1 MKYLFLI
8 WVLIFSLAAP
18 SAAMSDNKPLL
29 DESLYQ
35 HVDAEVKQPYNLIS
49 GLGTIHHPV
58 STSNPQAQEFFDQG
72 LNLIYAFNHDE
83 AVRSFQYAAKL
94 DPHLAIAYWGVALA
108 LGPNINSEIDPN
120 RELAAYQAVQQALSL
135 STQASTQERDY
146 ITALAKRYSQDGD
159 ADLYQLAVDY
169 AKAMGNLVKRYP
181 DDLDAAT
188 LYAESLMDLHPW
200 QHWTKDGKPQP
211 DTEEIV
217 AVLESV
223 LKRNP
228 NHAGANHYYI
238 HAVEASPSPERAL
251 VSANRLGTLA
261 PSAGHLVHMPSH
273 IYFRVGDYEGA
284 MQANEQAI
292 AQDDI
297 YIKKYQVQGTYPMM
311 YYNHNVDF
319 FMVASSMAG
328 KYKDALQAAEK
339 LVANATAIDP
349 YAPMLEGFLGSKML
363 IQTRFSDWD
372 AILKTPAPEAKL
384 PTTSALWHFA
394 RGMAS
399 AATGKLEDAASE
411 SRALLAAKQG
421 ISTAATIGFSPASR
435 ILDIASKVL
444 DAKIAREKRDYESAI
459 LLLEKAVAA
468 EDALDYVEPP
478 DWYFPTR
485 ESLGAVLLAKGDY
498 REAEKVFRADLKKYP
513 HNGRSLFGLQASLQA
528 LGKDEAAQL
537 VKAELETAWKGDVR
551 QLNIATLVN

>member
-1 MKYLFLI
+1 MKYLFLV
-8 WVLIFSLAAP
+8 WVLILSLVAPGAAI
-18 SAAMSDNKPLL
+18 ADDKPLY
-29 DESLYQ
+29 LYAQ
-35 HVDAEVKQPYNLIS
+35 ARQPYTLIS

-83 AVRSFQYAAKL
+83 AVRSFQHAAKL
-94 DPHLAIAYWGVALA
+94 DPHLAIAYWGIALA
-108 LGPNINSEIDPN
+108 LGPNINLAINPN
-120 RELAAYQAVQQALSL
+120 QELAAYQAIQQALAL
-135 STQASTQERDY
+135 STQASTQEQDY
-146 ITALAKRYSQDGD
+146 ISALAKRYSQDAD

-169 AKAMGNLVKRYP
+169 AKAMANLVKRYP

-228 NHAGANHYYI
+228 NHTGANHYYI

-251 VSANRLGTLA
+251 VSARRLGALA
-261 PSAGHLVHMPSH
+261 PAAGHLVHMPSH

-284 MQANEQAI
+284 MQANKQAI

-297 YIKKYQVQGTYPMM
+297 YINKYQIQGTYPMM
-311 YYNHNVDF
+311 YYNHNIHF
-319 FMVASSMAG
+319 LMVASSMAG
-328 KYKDALQAAEK
+328 RYEDALRSAET
-339 LVANATAIDP
+339 LVANVTAIDP
-349 YAPMLEGFLGSKML
+349 YAPMLEGFLGSKIL
-363 IQTRFSDWD
+363 IQTRFRDWD
-372 AILKTPAPEAKL
+372 AILKTPAPDVKL
-384 PTTSALWHFA
+384 PTTTALWHFA

-399 AATGKLEDAASE
+399 AATGKLEDAANE
-411 SRALLAAKQG
+411 SQSLLAAKQV
-421 ISTAATIGFSPASR
+421 ISTQATIGFSPASR

-444 DAKIAREKRDYESAI
+444 DAKIAREKHDYEAAI
-459 LLLEKAVAA
+459 QLLEKAVVL

-478 DWYFPTR
+478 DWYLPTR
-485 ESLGAVLLAKGDY
+485 ESLGSVLLAKGDY
-498 REAEKVFRADLKKYP
+498 KEAEKVFRADLKKYP
-513 HNGRSLFGLQASLQA
+513 HSDNSHR
-528 LGKDEAAQL
+528 
-537 VKAELETAWKGDVR
+537 
-551 QLNIATLVN
+551 

>member
-8 WVLIFSLAAP
+8 WVLIFSLVAP
-18 SAAMSDNKPLL
+18 SAAIAD
-29 DESLYQ
+29 
-35 HVDAEVKQPYNLIS
+35 VKQPYSLIS

-58 STSNPQAQEFFDQG
+58 STSNPEAQEFFDQG

-83 AVRSFQYAAKL
+83 AVRSFQQAAKL

-120 RELAAYQAVQQALSL
+120 RELAAYQAVQQALAL
-135 STQASTQERDY
+135 SPQASTQERDY
-146 ITALAKRYSQDGD
+146 ITALAKRYSQDAD
-159 ADLYQLAVDY
+159 ADLYQLAADY
-169 AKAMGNLVKRYP
+169 AKAMANLVKHYP

-228 NHAGANHYYI
+228 NHTGANHYYI
-238 HAVEASPSPERAL
+238 HAVEASPSPQLAL
-251 VSANRLGTLA
+251 VSAKRLGTLA
-261 PSAGHLVHMPSH
+261 PAAGHLVHMPSH

-284 MQANEQAI
+284 MEANKQAI

-311 YYNHNVDF
+311 YYNHNIHF
-319 FMVASSMAG
+319 LMVASSMAG
-328 KYKDALQAAEK
+328 KYEDALQAAET
-339 LVANATAIDP
+339 LIANATAIDP
-349 YAPMLEGFLGSKML
+349 YAPMLEGLMGSKML

-372 AILKTPAPEAKL
+372 AILKTPAPDAKL
-384 PTTSALWHFA
+384 PTTTALWHFA
-394 RGMAS
+394 RGMAI
-399 AATGKLEDAASE
+399 ATTGKLEDAASE
-411 SRALLAAKQG
+411 SRALLAAKQV
-421 ISTAATIGFSPASR
+421 ISREATIGFSPASS

-444 DAKIAREKRDYESAI
+444 DAKIATQKHDYESAI
-459 LLLEKAVAA
+459 QLLEKAIVA
-468 EDALDYVEPP
+468 EDALKYMEPP
-478 DWYFPTR
+478 DWYLPTR

-513 HNGRSLFGLQASLQA
+513 QNGRSLFGLQASLEA
-528 LGKDEAAQL
+528 LGKDQAAQV
-537 VKAELETAWKGDVR
+537 VKAELEKAWKGDVR
-551 QLNIATLVN
+551 QLTADFKLVRYTR

>member
-8 WVLIFSLAAP
+8 WVLIFSLVAP

-29 DESLYQ
+29 DQSIHQ
-35 HVDAEVKQPYNLIS
+35 HVYTEVKQPYNLIS
-49 GLGTIHHPV
+49 GLGTIHHSV

-83 AVRSFQYAAKL
+83 AARSFQYAAKL

-108 LGPNINSEIDPN
+108 LGPNINSAIDLN
-120 RELAAYQAVQQALSL
+120 RELAAYQAVQQALTL
-135 STQASTQERDY
+135 SAQASTQERDY
-146 ITALAKRYSQDGD
+146 ITALAKRYSQDAD

-261 PSAGHLVHMPSH
+261 PAAGHLVHMPSH

-311 YYNHNVDF
+311 YYNHNVHF
-319 FMVASSMAG
+319 LMVASSMAG
-328 KYKDALQAAEK
+328 RYEDALKSADK
-339 LVANATAIDP
+339 LVANVTAIDP

-421 ISTAATIGFSPASR
+421 ISTEATIGFSPASN

-444 DAKIAREKRDYESAI
+444 DAKIARENHDYESAI
-459 LLLEKAVAA
+459 QLLEKAVVA
-468 EDALDYVEPP
+468 EDALNYVEPP

-485 ESLGAVLLAKGDY
+485 ESLGAVLLAKGNY

-551 QLNIATLVN
+551 QLKIATLVN